1 MVNSIDEVTLAIEE
15 SNTAI
20 LEYQQTLQQLSWEVF
35 DLLQDKISSVS
46 EEAEFLI
53 ELLSSDKLYDD
64 KGKLTDSGSATMGLY
79 GVAYNTSM
87 YQADKAGAEAA
98 RLKKELAKDPFDTEL
113 EERYREMVS
122 LQQEYIQNANDMK
135 EAIRDMVE
143 EGIEVE
149 LDSLNELID
158 KYNEALDSEKDL
170 YDYQRDVAEQTQ
182 NIANLR
188 KQLLSYEGDNSEE
201 AQAKIQELRVSL
213 SEAEADLEETEYD
226 KFISD
231 SEALLDSLY
240 LEYETILNTRLDN
253 IDALLESMISE
264 INTDASSISTIIS
277 DKADSV
283 GYTLTD
289 SMSTI
294 WDTNSTKINSVIT
307 TYGDKFTVAQ
317 TTTNTALNTINTNLQ
332 NMITQLNSIAK
343 TKVKSAN
350 TSSAAGSK
358 EASGSKS
365 TSSSTKKT
373 TTTTKKTTTK
383 STAKAIK
390 KGGKINAKGA
400 DIYDYAG
407 DKSGEHQYYYKDPIY
422 KVLKVDGSWLQVRW
436 HKLSKGITGWFK
448 KGDVKAYKTGARRI
462 SDNEFAWTQE
472 AGKEFIVRPS
482 DGAILTPLAKNDS
495 VLNASASNN
504 IWNMANNPAEF
515 IKDSLALDAS
525 SVPNNSSVQ
534 NSYVQ
539 NLDKVVF
546 NLPNVQNYEQLLAS
560 MQKDK
565 NFERL
570 ILAMSVDR
578 LAGKSA
584 LGKNK
589 AIR

>member
-1 MVNSIDEVTLAIEE
+1 M
-15 SNTAI
+15 
-20 LEYQQTLQQLSWEVF
+20 
-35 DLLQDKISSVS
+35 
-46 EEAEFLI
+46 
-53 ELLSSDKLYDD
+53 
-64 KGKLTDSGSATMGLY
+64 
-79 GVAYNTSM
+79 
-87 YQADKAGAEAA
+87 
-98 RLKKELAKDPFDTEL
+98 
-113 EERYREMVS
+113 
-122 LQQEYIQNANDMK
+122 
-135 EAIRDMVE
+135 
-143 EGIEVE
+143 
-149 LDSLNELID
+149 
-158 KYNEALDSEKDL
+158 
-170 YDYQRDVAEQTQ
+170 
-182 NIANLR
+182 
-188 KQLLSYEGDNSEE
+188 SYEGDNSEE

-213 SEAEADLEETEYD
+213 AEAEADLEETEYD

-332 NMITQLNSIAK
+332 KMITQLNSIAK
-343 TKVKSAN
+343 TKVKSAS
-350 TSSAAGSK
+350 TSSADGSK
-358 EASGSKS
+358 EASGSKDAP
-365 TSSSTKKT
+365 SSPVAPTTPVKPVTPSSPAVSTKT
-373 TTTTKKTTTK
+373 
-383 STAKAIK
+383 IK
-390 KGGKINAKGA
+390 KGGKINAGSAK
-400 DIYDYAG
+400 IYDYAG
-407 DKSGEHQYYYKDPIY
+407 DKSGERQYYRKDPIY
-422 KVLKVDGSWLQVRW
+422 KVLAVSGNWIKARY
-436 HKLSKGITGWFK
+436 HKLSKGTTGWFK
-448 KGDVKAYKTGARRI
+448 KGDVKAYKTGARKI
-462 SDNEFAWTQE
+462 LDNEFAWTQE

-495 VLNASASNN
+495 VLDASASSN
-504 IWNMANNPAEF
+504 IWNMANAPSEF
-515 IKDSLALDAS
+515 IKESLGLDAS
-525 SVPNNSSVQ
+525 SIPNNSNVQ

-539 NLDKVVF
+539 NLDNVTF
-546 NLPNVQNYEQLLAS
+546 NFPNVRSYDEMLMQ

-565 NFERL
+565 NFEKL